1 MSCGTTV
8 NTPTILGD
16 SSSERA
22 MPRSSPVARQTQATI
37 GLVTLAGSALS
48 FLVDPLWVLVP
59 AVIGVALLV
68 AGASGI
74 CPLALL
80 ISRMP
85 WNRRSGSS
93 APDAGASC
101 GTGGCGCGY

>member
-1 MSCGTTV
+1 MSCGTLV
-8 NTPTILGD
+8 NN
-16 SSSERA
+16 SEVLNNCTSDRA
-22 MPRSSPVARQTQATI
+22 LPRSTPVARQTQATI
-37 GLVTLAGSALS
+37 GLVTLIGTTLS
-48 FLVDPLWVLVP
+48 FLVDPLWLVIP
-59 AVIGVALLV
+59 AFIGVALLL

-85 WNRRSGSS
+85 WNRSATASS
-93 APDAGASC
+93 AGNGSSC